1 MQSNKPIS
9 LLVSLVC
16 VVLGLAACTSAP
28 IETAPITPPVTEL
41 PSKPAEDGKPA
52 EILKPVS
59 FASLPGWEQDD
70 LREAWPAFMASCD
83 VLAKKSE
90 WKEPCNVALDV
101 NSTELSAVRVF
112 FEAFFLPY
120 QVVNLDGS
128 ETGLAT
134 GYYEPL
140 LQGAR
145 KRGGKFQTPL
155 HRVPDDLLIV
165 DLAGAYP
172 ELKGM
177 RMRGK
182 LAGNRVLPYP
192 SRAELMQSNSLAG
205 KEIVW
210 VDDPIEALFLQ
221 IQGSGRVQLADTGET
236 VRLAYADQNGH
247 PYKSV
252 GRYLIDKK
260 EMTLNQAS
268 AQGIKAW
275 AKANPHRV
283 SELLGSN
290 PSYVFFREEKIS
302 ASDKG
307 PKGAL
312 GVPLTS
318 KRSIAV
324 DPQYIPLGVPV
335 FISTTQPNSAQLLQ
349 RLVLAQDTGSAIKS
363 PVRADYFWG
372 YGKEAGEKAGR
383 MKQKA
388 SMWILLPKPA
398 L

>member
-1 MQSNKPIS
+1 MLSNKPIS

-16 VVLGLAACTSAP
+16 VLLGLAACTSAP
-28 IETAPITPPVTEL
+28 LEKAPVTTPVTEL
-41 PSKPAEDGKPA
+41 PSKPIEDSKPA
-52 EILKPVS
+52 GILKPVS

-70 LREAWPAFMASCD
+70 LREAWPAFRASCD

-101 NSTELSAVRVF
+101 NSSDLSAIRTF

-120 QVVNLDGS
+120 QVVNPDGS

-140 LQGAR
+140 LRGAR

-155 HRVPDDLLIV
+155 HRVPDDLLTV
-165 DLAGAYP
+165 DLTSAYP

-177 RMRGK
+177 RLRGK
-182 LAGNRVLPYP
+182 LIGSRVLPYP

-205 KEIVW
+205 KEILW
-210 VDDPIEALFLQ
+210 VDDPVEALFLQ
-221 IQGSGRVQLADTGET
+221 IQGSGRVQLADARET

-252 GRYLIDKK
+252 GRYLIDKG
-260 EMTLNQAS
+260 EMSLSQAS

-275 AKANPHRV
+275 AKAHPHRV
-283 SELLGSN
+283 TELLGAN
-290 PSYVFFREEKIS
+290 PSYVFFKEEKIS

-318 KRSIAV
+318 QRSIAV
-324 DPQYIPLGVPV
+324 DPQYIPLGAPV

-372 YGKEAGEKAGR
+372 YGKEAGEKAGK